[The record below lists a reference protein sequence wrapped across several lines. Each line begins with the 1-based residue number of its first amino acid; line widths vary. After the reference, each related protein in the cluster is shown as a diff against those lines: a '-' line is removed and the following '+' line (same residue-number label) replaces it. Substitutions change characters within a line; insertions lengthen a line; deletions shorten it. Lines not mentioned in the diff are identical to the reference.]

1 MMSSVAL
8 ACEDPVQSE
17 SEWNKK
23 LTYFDYGFTCVF
35 GVEVLL
41 KVFHNLK
48 AKMHLRQTT
57 TTSFTSSS
65 SRRLLTTD

>member
-8 ACEDPVQSE
+8 ACEDPVE
-17 SEWNKK
+17 ADSEWNKK

-41 KVFHNLK
+41 KV
-48 AKMHLRQTT
+48 TG
-57 TTSFTSSS
+57 
-65 SRRLLTTD
+65 LLVLLQEQ